1 MVDYIEVWRSCR
13 CFMVDDFVTSPEA
26 DHSTLHFGLSPP
38 SYVSHYC
45 FDFQFHTQWI
55 IYTVSDKTNK
65 PKIKKWTSFQ
75 EHAFYWFELYF
86 ELHACKKK
94 CRRVQRIQPSLHQSQ
109 LHVRVISSSTSSIHH
124 EPHRLFPL
132 EGLNM
137 LLNPLCY
144 TIAHVFWTRM
154 KCDSAASSVR
164 SFDF

>member
-1 MVDYIEVWRSCR
+1 MWWSTISRSGARADASWLMISWQVLRPTIVLSILVYPPPHSCPTTVLSFSFTHNGLYIYRKWQNQQTKNKKVNPGTCILLIWAVFWTACLQKE
-13 CFMVDDFVTSPEA
+13 
-26 DHSTLHFGLSPP
+26 
-38 SYVSHYC
+38 
-45 FDFQFHTQWI
+45 I
-55 IYTVSDKTNK
+55 IK
-65 PKIKKWTSFQ
+65 
-75 EHAFYWFELYF
+75 
-86 ELHACKKK
+86 
-94 CRRVQRIQPSLHQSQ
+94 HQSQ

-154 KCDSAASSVR
+154 KCDAAASSVR